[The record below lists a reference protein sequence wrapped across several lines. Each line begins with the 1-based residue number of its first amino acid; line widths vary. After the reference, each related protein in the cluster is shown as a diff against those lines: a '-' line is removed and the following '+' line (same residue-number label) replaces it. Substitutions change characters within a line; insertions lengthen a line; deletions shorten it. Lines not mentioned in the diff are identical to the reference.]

1 MSAYLLFHIT
11 ITSLLLIKSD
21 LIWSIF
27 RLPKSNY
34 FTELQFRNCQELNP
48 ASLKMQNF
56 ILKSNILPAYR
67 NSWTLDARVGRWT
80 LDAGL
85 WTVDAGIWTL
95 DFGRWTLDA
104 GLWML
109 DSGLWTLGCGRY
121 TLDALD
127 TGHWTLSLTVAE
139 QNQNPVSDF
148 AWLSY
153 WKFFRCESLRTS

>member
-1 MSAYLLFHIT
+1 MSAYLLLFHIT

-80 LDAGL
+80 LDAGP
-85 WTVDAGIWTL
+85 
-95 DFGRWTLDA
+95 
-104 GLWML
+104 
-109 DSGLWTLGCGRY
+109 WTLGCGRY
-121 TLDALD
+121 TLDARD

-139 QNQNPVSDF
+139 QNRNPVSDF
-148 AWLSY
+148 AWLDY
-153 WKFFRCESLRTS
+153 WKFFGSESLRTSWSPLFCRDY

>member
-34 FTELQFRNCQELNP
+34 LTELQFRNCQELNP

-67 NSWTLDARVGRWT
+67 NPWTLDARVGRWT

-85 WTVDAGIWTL
+85 WTVDAGFWTL
-95 DFGRWTLDA
+95 DAGPWTLDA
-104 GLWML
+104 GLWTL
-109 DSGLWTLGCGRY
+109 HFGRSGYWTLDTVIDCCRTESKSSFWFCLIKLLKILSMRISKDLIV
-121 TLDALD
+121 TLVL
-127 TGHWTLSLTVAE
+127 
-139 QNQNPVSDF
+139 
-148 AWLSY
+148 
-153 WKFFRCESLRTS
+153 